1 MPHFIRRGQANF
13 NSRFHAAVHTS
24 HAERVLNYQTS
35 QLVQK
40 TRAAAQALDAQRALE
55 RLPLATAAGYDRS
68 AIMRVALAEAREV
81 RARNPVKPWRDLISS
96 ALRMAWLRAK
106 LARSLLIAQPPSH

>member
-1 MPHFIRRGQANF
+1 MAYFIRRGQANF
-13 NSRFHAAVHTS
+13 NSRFHAAVHAS

-40 TRAAAQALDAQRALE
+40 SRAAAQALDAQRALE
-55 RLPLATAAGYDRS
+55 RLPLATAEGYDRS

-81 RARNPVKPWRDLISS
+81 RGRGSLKPWRVLISS
-96 ALRMAWLRAK
+96 ALRMAWMRAK
-106 LARSLLIAQPPSH
+106 LARSLAFSIAPAN

>member
-13 NSRFHAAVHTS
+13 NSRFHAALHTS
-24 HAERVLNYQTS
+24 HTEPRPDFRNS
-35 QLVQK
+35 PLVQAS
-40 TRAAAQALDAQRALE
+40 RAAAKALDAQRALE
-55 RLPLATAAGYDRS
+55 RMPLATADAYDRS

-81 RARNPVKPWRDLISS
+81 RGHGSQKPWRELISS

-106 LARSLLIAQPPSH
+106 LARSLLIAQAAH